1 LARHLFQGGA
11 HRYQCGGLKIGG
23 YTFQV
28 MGQKPQRSGVILLS
42 RPTQFLNFLGGLLN
56 EGLKHFDE
64 KVGFVAK
71 TRQDAFQVLG
81 MSQRERLI
89 GRGWRFGA
97 QRIEGKRVSR
107 ANSVIVAFTCI
118 LAFGLILSYF
128 VPGQV
133 STVMGLLFGSMLGV
147 DSFDIMLTSVATL
160 LLVVFFVRHYWE
172 ILSTTFDEEYSSVVG
187 MPVKM
192 LKIVISVLLA
202 FYITVTIRA
211 VGTLMMEALL
221 VIPGAVALQLTDSYH
236 TSWKMSM
243 VLIAISGVASL
254 ILAFYWNLPVS
265 PLMVVILSLSFLVAR
280 FVFPQK

>member
-1 LARHLFQGGA
+1 MLSFDFVQRALLEIMLLSV
-11 HRYQCGGLKIGG
+11 GLGLLTILVNLRDLGVLGTGIGHAAFTG
-23 YTFQV
+23 
-28 MGQKPQRSGVILLS
+28 GVIGILLGAPWLWTILTGMLVALLS
-42 RPTQFLNFLGGLLN
+42 
-56 EGLKHFDE
+56 
-64 KVGFVAK
+64 
-71 TRQDAFQVLG
+71 
-81 MSQRERLI
+81 
-89 GRGWRFGA
+89 
-97 QRIEGKRVSR
+97 QRIEGKRVSS
-107 ANSVIVAFTCI
+107 ANSVIVVFTFI

-236 TSWKMSM
+236 TSWKISM
-243 VLIAISGVASL
+243 VLIAVSGVASL

>member
-1 LARHLFQGGA
+1 MLVA
-11 HRYQCGGLKIGG
+11 
-23 YTFQV
+23 
-28 MGQKPQRSGVILLS
+28 LLS
-42 RPTQFLNFLGGLLN
+42 
-56 EGLKHFDE
+56 
-64 KVGFVAK
+64 
-71 TRQDAFQVLG
+71 
-81 MSQRERLI
+81 
-89 GRGWRFGA
+89 
-97 QRIEGKRVSR
+97 QRIEGKRVSS
-107 ANSVIVAFTCI
+107 ANSVIVAFTFI

-160 LLVVFFVRHYWE
+160 LLVVFCKALLG

-236 TSWKMSM
+236 TSWKISM
-243 VLIAISGVASL
+243 VLIAVSGVASL